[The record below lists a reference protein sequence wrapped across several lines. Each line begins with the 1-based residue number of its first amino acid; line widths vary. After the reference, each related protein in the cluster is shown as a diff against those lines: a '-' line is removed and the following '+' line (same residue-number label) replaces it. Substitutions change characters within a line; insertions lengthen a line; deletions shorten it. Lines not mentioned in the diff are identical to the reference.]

1 MDIPVPMT
9 PVTLPRVPVC
19 HAGALLAD
27 QRHPTLTP
35 GTLSGSRGPLP
46 GSGAGKAGG
55 RTQQVSSPIP
65 ELRRLCRGSQ
75 LRDTIDQEPLQQLP
89 LLILPLPP
97 PFPGAFAM
105 WNGTKWS
112 KENLKAKTCT
122 VEAASARG
130 HQYRTGSMDEGG
142 NLSAELLRNQ
152 PSIAR
157 SLVES
162 LNLTQ
167 ICFDLLDELQNILD
181 SGAPLPRKAI
191 RKVYLVCLKCCQ
203 YLTSSC
209 PHHSKSAAEQSL
221 PVLAANLV
229 TLDLVMHRGNPQLQ
243 LGLGIE
249 LAVGGQLVYMEKIN
263 HWIPEGD
270 ICEGCC
276 DECHKPLPRSPG
288 DGEDLQ
294 ASFFDL
300 SDQGTP
306 AAHPRLDRQNKGAPK
321 HTKGGNTSS
330 ANLPSMDPMWCQ
342 PPWAWAPYPLALDRL
357 HRAGM
362 EPLPAVDYKGL
373 DQRLRVQCF
382 RELWAKLKKSVRS
395 SILASSGSS
404 APTGTTDGEQE
415 TPSKLWYQPV
425 EQFDAMPMN
434 V

>member
-1 MDIPVPMT
+1 MAGKEHKQSFWSRCWDSLLMMEEWKLVLLIFMA
-9 PVTLPRVPVC
+9 TLSLWVLCTLMLPCAP
-19 HAGALLAD
+19 GLLAVACVSIIMSCWPKCKD
-27 QRHPTLTP
+27 E
-35 GTLSGSRGPLP
+35 GTFARKWSWKSWR
-46 GSGAGKAGG
+46 KN
-55 RTQQVSSPIP
+55 PI
-65 ELRRLCRGSQ
+65 
-75 LRDTIDQEPLQQLP
+75 
-89 LLILPLPP
+89 
-97 PFPGAFAM
+97 GAFAM

-112 KENLKAKTCT
+112 KENLKAKTRT
-122 VEAASARG
+122 AEAASARG

-306 AAHPRLDRQNKGAPK
+306 AAHPRLDRQNTGAPK

-395 SILASSGSS
+395 SIFASSGSS